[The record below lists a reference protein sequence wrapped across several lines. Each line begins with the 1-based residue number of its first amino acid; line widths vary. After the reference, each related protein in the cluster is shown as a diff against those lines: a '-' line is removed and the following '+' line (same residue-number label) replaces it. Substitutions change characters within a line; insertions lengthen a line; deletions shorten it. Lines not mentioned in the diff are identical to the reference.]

1 VKPHTKMEKVIRAF
15 CEKVDIDMATVRLTF
30 DGRRVEPTQTPTD
43 LSLEDGD
50 ILDVLEQQIGGSF

>member
-1 VKPHTKMEKVIRAF
+1 MEKVIRAF